1 MHDVASHIM
10 PESVVCVM
18 NGGALGGWNIQNDA
32 CGAAEFLNGQ
42 IVKQMHRDLSRSGKE
57 SGT

>member
-1 MHDVASHIM
+1 
-10 PESVVCVM
+10 M

-42 IVKQMHRDLSRSGKE
+42 IVKQRHRDLSRNGKE